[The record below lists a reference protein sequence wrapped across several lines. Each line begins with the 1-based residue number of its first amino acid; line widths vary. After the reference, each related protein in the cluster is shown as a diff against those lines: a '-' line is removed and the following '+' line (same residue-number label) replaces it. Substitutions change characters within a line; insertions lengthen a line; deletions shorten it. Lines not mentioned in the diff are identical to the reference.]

1 MQYLSRLAL
10 GITLAYSS
18 VAFGAQGD
26 PNGNPNAPGNPNIL
40 QAIQQLQLNDAQ
52 EAAALQGI
60 QSTLT
65 SIQTALQ
72 GLTPT
77 ASNVRWTAPVLGF
90 SGQTIRCA
98 AINIATEAKSVIVSL
113 VGPAGQVQNA
123 VVTLQPL
130 GNTIQNLHIT
140 AGEDVYAC
148 RFLVQNGT
156 KADITASLNQIN
168 AAADAVIAV
177 VPAE

>member
-1 MQYLSRLAL
+1 MHHSSRIALS
-10 GITLAYSS
+10 ITLAFSS
-18 VAFGAQGD
+18 IAFAAQGE

-60 QSTLT
+60 QSTLA
-65 SIQTALQ
+65 SIQAALK
-72 GLTPT
+72 GLTPPA
-77 ASNVRWTAPVLGF
+77 ASNVRTTAAVLGF
-90 SGQTIRCA
+90 SGDAIRCA
-98 AINIATEAKSVIVSL
+98 AINLSAEAKSVIVSL
-113 VGPAGQVQNA
+113 IGPAGQVQN
-123 VVTLQPL
+123 VTVTLQPL
-130 GNTIQNLHIT
+130 ASTIQNLFIT

-156 KADITASLNQIN
+156 KADITASLTYIR
-168 AAADAVIAV
+168 ADTIAAV